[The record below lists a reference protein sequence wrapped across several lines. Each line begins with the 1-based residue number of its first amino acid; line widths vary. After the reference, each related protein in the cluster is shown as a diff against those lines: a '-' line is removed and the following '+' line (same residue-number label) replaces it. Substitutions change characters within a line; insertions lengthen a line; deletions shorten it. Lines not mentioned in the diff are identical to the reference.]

1 MSSEEFYHNSTI
13 ELTLNHSGTW
23 DIHLLVRDSANH
35 LVREN
40 ITIFVEN
47 IEPSIILD
55 LDGLSV
61 GQGDELILTS
71 DSSWMLNASGSYD
84 SLNDID
90 NLIFEWFIDGVKL
103 DSNSPIVTNSD
114 IIIDSSTEIRLIV
127 YDDNQL
133 SDNIT
138 FTISV
143 SQSEEESISV
153 VVILLSGVSVSF
165 ISIIII
171 VKLFFRRDS
180 NSFELPKWK
189 SKN

>member
-1 MSSEEFYHNSTI
+1 M
-13 ELTLNHSGTW
+13 
-23 DIHLLVRDSANH
+23 V
-35 LVREN
+35 
-40 ITIFVEN
+40 
-47 IEPSIILD
+47 
-55 LDGLSV
+55 
-61 GQGDELILTS
+61 TS

-84 SLNDID
+84 SLNDVD

-103 DSNSPIVTNSD
+103 DSNSPILTNSD

-127 YDDNQL
+127 YDDDQL

-143 SQSEEESISV
+143 SQSEDESISV

-171 VKLFFRRDS
+171 VKLFLRRDS
-180 NSFELPKWK
+180 TSFELPKWK